1 MIAID
6 NLGFAYGDKRIYEG
20 FSLNLHGRLIGLIGQ
35 NGAGKTTL
43 VNLML
48 GILRPESGRITIDN
62 LDVKQQRN
70 EVLELVGVMFEHSE
84 FPRWISLA
92 RYLSFVA
99 QVRGMDSLT
108 AKSEADRL
116 LKKFDLWDYR
126 DRNFQ
131 KLSAGMKQKFGIA
144 QAIIGFPKY
153 IFLDEPTANLDVKAR
168 MEVLE
173 YLQQVVWE
181 KDVTVI
187 ILSHILHDLERIC
200 DHVVFIHEGKLV
212 MEDEMTN
219 LLSMDYNREYSI
231 RFRSVDEVQRMVEG
245 LGELGIEI
253 TGKKGIV
260 LEFRCKNEDLK
271 RIRELIEDVPVAP
284 TRSLLEQIFVDKV
297 GGLTH

>member
-108 AKSEADRL
+108 AQSEADRL

-231 RFRSVDEVQRMVEG
+231 RLRSVDEVQRMVEG